1 MTTSPFAFGTFGF
14 LLAVAAA
21 SDAAGRR
28 ISNRITVPLAVG
40 GIAVQAAAGGLV
52 GAAGA
57 LVAVAAVGA
66 LLWVPWSR
74 GWLGGG
80 DWKLAVAAAPW
91 VGLGSLASYL
101 TTSAVAAGGLAAVAW
116 LASGGAARRDI
127 GSNLRAAAAGRP
139 VSIPAR
145 AAGDRVSVPAGA
157 AFAAGALAAV
167 VMGG

>member
-1 MTTSPFAFGTFGF
+1 MTASPLAFGTFGF

-40 GIAVQAAAGGLV
+40 GIAVQAAAGLA

-116 LASGGAARRDI
+116 VASGGAARRDI
-127 GSNLRAAAAGRP
+127 GANLRAAAAGRP
-139 VSIPAR
+139 LSIPAR

-157 AFAAGALAAV
+157 AFAVGALCAV
-167 VMGG
+167 LLGR